1 MRRSLILFFLFSL
14 IKVVAQP
21 TTFIKRIVRD
31 SSANE
36 VATSLIVGE
45 NEEITVG
52 LGVVCNTFCTKQ
64 IKFDKYG
71 QIVWKNNN
79 SMIRRS
85 NENGLTS
92 LNDTLYESGYYYP
105 NTERLLKFLK
115 INKQNGNLYSSI
127 TINLTNQTTFRPVA
141 HGSLIVD
148 NNLLIYG
155 WMNMPDDT
163 SVGIIQWYDL
173 SKDSIGSFK
182 TYRTPKNKYN
192 DVVDLQKGYDGNL
205 HYISFNK
212 QKYSTGNID
221 SRRITTISSSGEI
234 LRSFDYRH
242 DNEGIYFPMSLAIF
256 KNNDYVFNACQPD
269 SIFGGYNTVQLVRT
283 TNLGKPVWTYNWPT
297 FWVGEKAVYLVGDI
311 KVTANGDIIGCGYV
325 QPPGFYDGYIFR
337 MSGDGKM
344 LWERRI
350 NIKDNLDDNFDIF
363 AFTCLDEDSKG
374 NIVVAGEYRNSFY
387 KDQNGV
393 LVKLDA
399 NGCIEGYGCSGR
411 IVLDKFTVSTEDL
424 SQKEDSFSIYPNP
437 VAFLLH
443 IDCIDPSFVYHVRL
457 YDCLGREILSQSHQ
471 QGNISIDCSAL
482 PNGWYSLRIL
492 DNKGRLL
499 HSQKVVK

>member
-1 MRRSLILFFLFSL
+1 MKKGLILFFLFSL

-21 TTFIKRIVRD
+21 TTFIKRIVPD
-31 SSANE
+31 STFYGASTA
-36 VATSLIVGE
+36 LLLE
-45 NEEITVG
+45 NEDIYVG
-52 LGVVCNTFCTKQ
+52 IGIACNTACSKVV
-64 IKFDKYG
+64 KFDKFG
-71 QIVWKNNN
+71 
-79 SMIRRS
+79 
-85 NENGLTS
+85 NENWNKFLENFNCS
-92 LNDTLYESGYYYP
+92 NRNWLHLSKDTLLSIGYKQSSQDREF
-105 NTERLLKFLK
+105 NFLK
-115 INKQNGNLYSSI
+115 INRKNGDRFSK
-127 TINLTNQTTFRPVA
+127 TAINLTNQTILRPVS

-163 SVGIIQWYDL
+163 AVGIIQWYDL

-192 DVVDLQKGYDGNL
+192 DVEDLQKGYDGNL
-205 HYISFNK
+205 HYISFNR
-212 QKYSTGNID
+212 QKYTNGNID
-221 SRRITTISSSGEI
+221 SRRITTISPTGDI
-234 LRSFDYRH
+234 LRSFDYHH

-256 KNNDYVFNACQPD
+256 KNNDYVFNAWQPD
-269 SIFGGYNTVQLVRT
+269 SIFDGGGTVQLVRT
-283 TNLGKPVWTYNWPT
+283 TDIGKPLWTYNWPS
-297 FWVGEKAVYLVGDI
+297 FFVGEKAVYLVGDL
-311 KVTANGDIIGCGYV
+311 KVTSNGDIIGCGYV

-363 AFTCLDEDSKG
+363 AFTCLDEDSQG

-424 SQKEDSFSIYPNP
+424 SQKEDNFGIYPNP

-443 IDCIDPSFVYHVRL
+443 IDCIDPSLEYHIRL